1 MSEPIR
7 INIHGTFSK
16 TLKRN
21 AYSGS
26 SIFILDVSDILK
38 VKEQCSDLG
47 KSIICFGNIPDY
59 KQYTP
64 LYIEG
69 VVTKNERG
77 VAVNCTNILEE
88 TWDLLSAANYIEHL
102 CSGIGEKTSMEIAKM
117 CNGDI
122 FGYVKTHSVN
132 DLSEEAGIPIEK
144 AAILF
149 DNIKNTG
156 MQREIFNLLH
166 PHGGTWSIANKIANK
181 YNVAALDELHT
192 NPYAVGF
199 ECGLSFDLVDRFA
212 KSIGVNATDSK
223 RLSHILNYALL
234 KGEQSGHTFLYTTEL
249 CKLANRIVKKS
260 AYSETIP
267 SALLIDVLEQDDTF
281 VIDYDSC
288 GSEGVY
294 SKRMYDAE
302 CDVANHLARLMA
314 GAIPL
319 NYDDKIV
326 EWAEK
331 SCNITYAPEQ
341 RKCFELIRKSG
352 VAIVTGG
359 PGTGKT
365 TCING
370 VISAYEKLNPKAVI
384 KLCAPTGRAA
394 QRMTESTGRES
405 VTIHR
410 LLDYKPFG
418 NEIVH
423 KGASDPIE
431 ADLIVVDETSMLD
444 AELASI
450 FLSAVPSGALVLFVG
465 DINQLPSVSA
475 GDVLRDMLVSNVI
488 PSVSLVTV
496 YRQGLQSA
504 IVQNANRI
512 KNGVTALLLD
522 DDRALLNPNETYEKD
537 YEFGSFGCER
547 ETLKN
552 VALNYTLKLYD
563 CENPFNTQILC
574 PTHKGD
580 TGVASLNKA
589 MQELVN
595 PKSRYSKELNYGSK
609 VYRTGDKIVML
620 SNNYNI
626 GYYNGDIGII
636 KDIDGNEITVGIGK
650 EEIILGPDEFEDL
663 SLAYA
668 MTIHKS
674 QGSEFPNVIVVLPD
688 EPQSMLKRN
697 LLYTAITRAKK
708 KVIVAGVSGTVYKS
722 IITTDTGLRNSRLS
736 ERIVDRILK
745 TVSY

>member
-1 MSEPIR
+1 MSER
-7 INIHGTFSK
+7 IKVKIHGTFK
-16 TLKRN
+16 KVIKRN
-21 AYSGS
+21 AYNGNSTF
-26 SIFILDVSDILK
+26 IFEAADVIKL
-38 VKEQCSDLG
+38 KEQCDCLG
-47 KSIICFGNIPDY
+47 KSIVCFGNIPDY
-59 KQYTP
+59 RPYTP
-64 LYIEG
+64 LLVEG
-69 VVTKNERG
+69 EVSKSKKG
-77 VAVNCTNILEE
+77 CAINCTNIQEE
-88 TWDLLSAANYIEHL
+88 TWDLVSAASYLEHL
-102 CSGIGEKTSMEIAKM
+102 CSGIAEVTAMKIAKM

-122 FGYVKTHSVN
+122 FGYVKNHTVE
-132 DLSEEAGIPIEK
+132 DLSNATNIPIEK

-149 DNIKNTG
+149 DNVKNTG
-156 MQREIFNLLH
+156 MQREVYNLLH
-166 PHGGTWSIANKIANK
+166 PHGASWSIAAKIAHK
-181 YNVAALDELHT
+181 YTVAALDELRS
-192 NPYAVGF
+192 NPYAVGI
-199 ECGLSFDLVDRFA
+199 ECGLPFDLVDRFA
-212 KSIGVNATDSK
+212 KSIGIYATDQK
-223 RLSHILNYALL
+223 RLSYILDYSLL

-249 CKLANRIVKKS
+249 CKLANRLVKKS
-260 AYSETIP
+260 AFSEVVP
-267 SALLIDVLEQDDTF
+267 STLLIDTLEQDDMF

-288 GSEGVY
+288 GSEGIY

-302 CDVANHLARLMA
+302 CDVANHIARLLA
-314 GAIPL
+314 SAKPL
-319 NYDDKIV
+319 NYDDSIV

-331 SCNITYAPEQ
+331 SCNIQYAPEQ
-341 RKCFELIRKSG
+341 RRCFELIRKSG
-352 VAIVTGG
+352 IAIVTGG

-370 VISAYEKLNPKAVI
+370 VISAYEKLNPNAVI

-423 KGASDPIE
+423 KSASDPIE
-431 ADLIVVDETSMLD
+431 ADLLVVDETSMLD
-444 AELASI
+444 VELASI
-450 FLSAVPSGALVLFVG
+450 LLSAIPSGALVLFVG

-488 PSVSLVTV
+488 PSVALVTV

-512 KNGVTALLLD
+512 KNGITALLLD
-522 DDRALLNPNETYEKD
+522 EDNLLLNPETNDSKD
-537 YEFGSFGCER
+537 FEFGSFGCDKEQ
-547 ETLKN
+547 LQN
-552 VALNYTLKLYD
+552 VALNYALKLYN
-563 CENPFNTQILC
+563 CKNPFETQILC

-580 TGVASLNKA
+580 TGVSALNKT

-595 PKSRYSKELNYGSK
+595 KKNPDSKELSYGSK
-609 VYRTGDKIVML
+609 VYRTGDKVVML
-620 SNNYNI
+620 SNNYHI
-626 GYYNGDIGII
+626 GYFNGDIGII
-636 KDIDGNEITVGIGK
+636 KEIENNEITITIGK
-650 EEIILGPDEFEDL
+650 EDIVIGPDEFEDL

-688 EPQSMLKRN
+688 EPKTMLKRN

-708 KVIVAGVSGTVYKS
+708 RVVVAGVTGAAYQS
-722 IITTDTGLRNSRLS
+722 IISTDTGKRNTRLS
-736 ERIVDRILK
+736 DRIVNRVLK